1 MTSCGKMAG
10 LQFFGFYPPADRI
23 RMFVEKAGSFFDGN
37 DVVHLQHEYTTSEF
51 GVMIPVGF
59 GILYHGKMKIKFMG
73 AAGTVTGSSYVLTS
87 GSGQSVLIDFGMFQ
101 GPEVDHLNY
110 EPYAYDCGKLSG
122 VILTHAHLDHCG
134 RLPLLLH
141 GGFASTIWMTPE
153 TADLTELSLLD
164 SAKVAKEGHR
174 RMLYDKNLALQTIK
188 RFERAYYR
196 TPFVIGDLT
205 VTFRDAG
212 HILGSAIVEI
222 VDAHPDSGIR
232 KIVFSG
238 DLGNSPDNL
247 LLETEQ
253 IRDADAVVMEST
265 YGDRLHPTEDPMEV
279 LADEIRTVEASGGT
293 LLIPAFSLQRTQRLM
308 HMLMHL
314 KADGKVKK
322 ETPVYMDSPMGN
334 TATHIY
340 SRYPEDFNGHTQGEF
355 NGTTPFDFPGLI
367 VVGKRKESMAV
378 DKDPGAKVI
387 IAGSG
392 MMTGGRILAHAVRYL
407 PVPSTR
413 VLIVG
418 YQGFGT
424 LGRTLTEKNITS
436 VKIDG
441 VPVRVRAVVRETQS
455 MSSHADQ
462 QQLLDWL
469 KPIKSVKKVFLTH
482 GEDGPR
488 KMLLEK
494 ITNDL
499 GIADVTLPHLH
510 EEIAL

>member
-1 MTSCGKMAG
+1 MAG

-23 RMFVEKAGSFFDGN
+23 RMFVEKAGSFFDGY
-37 DVVHLQHEYTTSEF
+37 DVVHLQHEYSISGF
-51 GVMIPVGF
+51 RVMISAEG
-59 GILYHGKMKIKFMG
+59 GILYYGTMKIKFMG

-101 GPEVDHLNY
+101 GPDVDHLNY
-110 EPYAYDCGKLSG
+110 EPYAYDCGQLSG

-134 RLPLLLH
+134 RLPLLLKD
-141 GGFASTIWMTPE
+141 GFASSIWMTPE

-164 SAKVAKEGHR
+164 SAKVAREDHR
-174 RMLYDKNLALQTIK
+174 PVLYDRERVLQTIK

-196 TPFVIGDLT
+196 TPFVVGDLT

-238 DLGNSPDNL
+238 DVGNSPDNL
-247 LLETEQ
+247 LLETER
-253 IRDADAVVMEST
+253 IEDSDAVVMEST
-265 YGDRLHPTEDPMEV
+265 YGDRLHPEEDSMEI
-279 LADEIRTVEASGGT
+279 LADEVRAVESSGGT

-308 HMLMHL
+308 HMMMHL
-314 KADGKVKK
+314 KMEGKVKK

-334 TATHIY
+334 TATRIY
-340 SRYPEDFNGHTQGEF
+340 SRYPEDFNEHTQGEF
-355 NGTTPFDFPGLI
+355 NGTTPFDFPGLV
-367 VVGKRKESMAV
+367 VVGKRKESLAV
-378 DKDPGAKVI
+378 DTQPGAKVI

-392 MMTGGRILAHAVRYL
+392 MMTGGRILAHAANYL
-407 PVPSTR
+407 PLPSTR

-424 LGRTLTEKNITS
+424 LGRTLTEKNVTS

-441 VPVRVRAVVRETQS
+441 VPVRVRAVIRETQS

-462 QQLLDWL
+462 RQLLDWL

-488 KMLLEK
+488 EALSEK
-494 ITNDL
+494 I
-499 GIADVTLPHLH
+499 IADSGISDVVLPHLH
-510 EEIAL
+510 QEIAF